1 LASVTDTLAAIST
14 SGAALVIDGEAG
26 IGKSTLLSATADW
39 AEANGYRRLGC
50 SGLQSQTEVGFAGI
64 HELIHPVL
72 DHTAALPPRQRTAL
86 LTAFGLADDPTPDR
100 LLVSLAVLGL
110 LEEAAS
116 RRRIIMIVD
125 DVQWLDQSSLEV
137 LAFVARRLSNA
148 PLMMLCAER
157 TGLDGAAP
165 YLDGLPRLPLGP
177 LAPEHA
183 RQLLTITAQH
193 ADALLQQRVLE
204 QAGGNPLAVIEL
216 SGALG
221 ERGSNAVF
229 SGEPLPTTRRVERA
243 FLSQLGELTDSSRL
257 LLLLI
262 SASDGQLRDIDIA
275 RPDTHR

>member
-1 LASVTDTLAAIST
+1 MPIQPANLARVIIGRSAELASVTDTLATIST
-14 SGAALVIDGEAG
+14 TGTALVVDGEAG
-26 IGKSTLLSATADW
+26 IGKSTLLSAIADW
-39 AEANGYRRLGC
+39 AVANGYRRLGC
-50 SGLQSQTEVGFAGI
+50 SGLQSQSEVGFAGV

-86 LTAFGLADDPTPDR
+86 LTAFGLDDGPTPDR

-116 RRRIIMIVD
+116 RRRIILIID

-137 LAFVARRLSNA
+137 LAFVARRLGNA

-165 YLDGLPRLPLGP
+165 YLDGLPRLSLGP

-183 RQLLTITAQH
+183 RQLLNTTAQH
-193 ADALLQQRVLE
+193 ADTLLQQRVLD

-216 SGALG
+216 SGAAD
-221 ERGSNAVF
+221 ERGNSAVF

-243 FLSQLGELTDSSRL
+243 FLSQLDGLTDN
-257 LLLLI
+257 
-262 SASDGQLRDIDIA
+262 
-275 RPDTHR
+275 